1 MRQIE
6 VSNILLKPRD
16 LGIWRTDICGIV
28 VAGIKAADGPAQV
41 GKPIWLMKKVFGTR
55 TIGAILTKLEAI
67 V

>member
-6 VSNILLKPRD
+6 VSNILHKPRH
-16 LGIWRTDICGIV
+16 LGIWRTDICGIA
-28 VAGIKAADGPAQV
+28 VAGIRPGDGQAPLR
-41 GKPIWLMKKVFGTR
+41 LMKKVFGTR